1 MRNAS
6 HTVLQE
12 KALAL
17 SRGTE
22 ILIRGKGTQDLFRH
36 SLIFLTLPSLC
47 ITAELHIGG
56 SHYGCGRGISICIRY
71 LRIIEVPICHSV
83 LRKMAENHVTDIEGL
98 LQIFP
103 TAGLAVHHGISVES
117 PCLASRPGGVV
128 RIALNRVLAPHATI
142 RIHIVHKMPCGVV
155 LAEMV
160 GHGRVGMILSNTV
173 QRVAGK
179 HLRGDS
185 VMFLMTIV
193 FIAVAI
199 LSLIASRLLMYHI
212 KKYFDINYLEYI
224 LWCTLEIV
232 TICGLYTGI
241 TMSIDL
247 PAGETI
253 LKVFGRSLLYGT
265 IALGVPYLISGMYF
279 AIIDKNNTIRLMSY
293 ENVVTDEPVKPE
305 SQMSKITLFDN
316 SGSLKLSLNPDSL
329 YYIESDDN
337 YIKVWYTDSKGELKQ
352 YMLRCRLKTV
362 EESFKGVG
370 LVRCNRKYIVN
381 INKVATL
388 RKESEG
394 YILDLANEAIQPL
407 PVTKTY
413 TDNVLSYFTE
423 VQPLLDPIEE

>member
-1 MRNAS
+1 MF
-6 HTVLQE
+6 LKDKIPGYLLGKYQ
-12 KALAL
+12 LI
-17 SRGTE
+17 GT
-22 ILIRGKGTQDLFRH
+22 
-36 SLIFLTLPSLC
+36 
-47 ITAELHIGG
+47 ITF
-56 SHYGCGRGISICIRY
+56 
-71 LRIIEVPICHSV
+71 SV
-83 LRKMAENHVTDIEGL
+83 LFAVVFLNIYIPFSDTAWFGL
-98 LQIFP
+98 
-103 TAGLAVHHGISVES
+103 
-117 PCLASRPGGVV
+117 
-128 RIALNRVLAPHATI
+128 
-142 RIHIVHKMPCGVV
+142 
-155 LAEMV
+155 
-160 GHGRVGMILSNTV
+160 
-173 QRVAGK
+173 
-179 HLRGDS
+179 GDS

-279 AIIDKNNTIRLMSY
+279 AFIDKNNTIRLMSY
-293 ENVVTDEPVKPE
+293 ENVVTDEPVKSE